1 MTAVLIVLAL
11 LVGAGLGAGFLIAR
25 RRREEAA
32 TPAVTPRAQRIL
44 LPFTGPS
51 ISLRALDAAL
61 RLARAEN
68 ATLVPAY
75 VATVPMTLPP
85 EAPVPEQADIALAM
99 LEAIEQRACAAQVP
113 VDSRVERGR
122 TLRDALRHLM
132 EEERFER
139 MLVPVSGG
147 DREAGFTGEDIAWV
161 LEHAP
166 TEVVAFRA
174 GPQSE
179 RLRAG
184 NGVRPSRSP
193 APGPRPDPQP
203 LRPRTTA

>member
-1 MTAVLIVLAL
+1 MTVVLIVLAL
-11 LVGAGLGAGFLIAR
+11 LVGVGLGAGFLIAR
-25 RRREEAA
+25 RRREA
-32 TPAVTPRAQRIL
+32 TTSPAVSPRVGRIL

-113 VDSRVERGR
+113 VDSRIERGR
-122 TLRDALRHLM
+122 TLRDALRKLM
-132 EEERFER
+132 AEESFER
-139 MLVPVSGG
+139 MLVPVSSSA
-147 DREAGFTGEDIAWV
+147 EAGFTGEDIAWV

-166 TEVVAFRA
+166 TEVVAFRSVP
-174 GPQSE
+174 GSE
-179 RLRAG
+179 RLSSRNG
-184 NGVRPSRSP
+184 GVRQRS
-193 APGPRPDPQP
+193 ALVNGG
-203 LRPRTTA
+203 

>member
-1 MTAVLIVLAL
+1 VTAALIVVAL
-11 LVGAGLGAGFLIAR
+11 IAGIGIGAGFLILR
-25 RRREEAA
+25 RRREEAIA
-32 TPAVTPRAQRIL
+32 PNPPRQIERIL

-85 EAPVPEQADIALAM
+85 EAPIPEQADVALAM
-99 LEAIEQRACAAQVP
+99 LEAIEQRACAAEVP

-122 TLRDALRHLM
+122 TLRDALRKLM
-132 EEERFER
+132 AEESFER
-139 MLVPVSGG
+139 MLVPVSGAA
-147 DREAGFTGEDIAWV
+147 EPGFTAEDIAWV

-166 TEVVAFRA
+166 TEVVAFRSA
-174 GPQSE
+174 PDAE
-179 RLRAG
+179 RLRAANGG
-184 NGVRPSRSP
+184 NRATPTPRLANSPHPSAVVGSSS
-193 APGPRPDPQP
+193 A
-203 LRPRTTA
+203 

>member
-1 MTAVLIVLAL
+1 VTAVLIAIAL
-11 LVGAGLGAGFLIAR
+11 LVGVGLGVGILVVR
-25 RRREEAA
+25 RRTAEAA
-32 TPAVTPRAQRIL
+32 TPAAKPQVARIL

-61 RLARAEN
+61 RLARAEG

-85 EAPVPEQADIALAM
+85 EAPVPEQADVALAM
-99 LEAIEQRACAAQVP
+99 LEAIEQRACAAAVP

-122 TLRDALRHLM
+122 TFRDALQRLM
-132 EEERFER
+132 AEESFER

-147 DREAGFTGEDIAWV
+147 TEVGFTTADIGWI

-174 GPQSE
+174 APGAQ
-179 RLRAG
+179 RLKAVNGLGSIPGSG
-184 NGVRPSRSP
+184 NGS
-193 APGPRPDPQP
+193 
-203 LRPRTTA
+203 L